1 MTLTI
6 DYKIDMYKIRMLD
19 SALANL
25 DMPLASKQF
34 EWMHSR
40 AQIININK
48 EFRSKIISRE
58 AK

>member
-25 DMPLASKQF
+25 DMPLASKQL

-40 AQIININK
+40 AQININK